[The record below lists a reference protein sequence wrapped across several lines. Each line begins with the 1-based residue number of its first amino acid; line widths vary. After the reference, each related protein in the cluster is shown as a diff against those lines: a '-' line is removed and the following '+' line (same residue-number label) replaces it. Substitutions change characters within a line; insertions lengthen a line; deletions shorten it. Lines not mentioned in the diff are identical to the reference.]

1 MVEFIKRSRQT
12 ATNQPIGVVR
22 ITNDD
27 GGQFRADM
35 AMADAIRGVA
45 DFSLK
50 KAKQQFEEDDLEA
63 AASQPIFSRNE
74 NGDLEPNSFEKAPG
88 FLGIGERERSTQAQ
102 NLYNKRFAIA
112 TENALNAEAL
122 DIANSTGTAA
132 EFEEKY
138 KDYTAKQLELI
149 NRDFDPLLAAQY
161 QMAAAEVGD
170 RYITGKLKSAHI
182 KAEQLAVTDLTE
194 NAQNGLRDVLSFF
207 ANGQVD
213 SGNELLNVIVKSAEA
228 EFSVNNQFTTSAF
241 NNLIQ
246 AGIRSSALGTILNIK
261 QTPGVDSLTITT
273 LLDKGLRDGS
283 YRTEEFG
290 QQLIEAGLSP
300 EQAVSLRTVFNDAT
314 IATEN
319 NIAQIMSAIKDE
331 EKAGQITFAISSVL
345 KNGNPTE
352 IASLD
357 TSNINA
363 YVTPQFVLN
372 VLADDVV
379 PGEPLKENQQNL
391 INLIKSRNQL
401 PAAFEKQVEDILD
414 GTVRDERTVRNAMT
428 LLRYG
433 AYNKDGLMRLRG
445 INENAVG
452 FFYAALKVNG
462 GNFLEAQ
469 KQTFKFSTGA
479 AEVLRENY
487 AKITQR
493 FGIPTDDMDFDSGTL
508 KSKGMSTIKEHL
520 AGVLSDVLGGNAED
534 FTNQRLLDTLVPA
547 ALQIYSTLNNP
558 DLVMKEYIK
567 GNIVK
572 TKYLADENHSSIAP
586 ERFFSTEEDEKQF
599 FDIANRKIA
608 ENQEIEI
615 PLVSYAVPKID
626 GLGFANFETVER
638 TPNLL
643 GDNFFLKYDRRST
656 ETEPRYYVVDEFD
669 RVLKQSNGELLFID
683 FRTVAANNALKLRMK
698 KNKSIQDAARR
709 NAIKGDAEKTAQL
722 IARGRY

>member
-1 MVEFIKRSRQT
+1 MQS
-12 ATNQPIGVVR
+12 
-22 ITNDD
+22 
-27 GGQFRADM
+27 
-35 AMADAIRGVA
+35 
-45 DFSLK
+45 
-50 KAKQQFEEDDLEA
+50 
-63 AASQPIFSRNE
+63 
-74 NGDLEPNSFEKAPG
+74 
-88 FLGIGERERSTQAQ
+88 
-102 NLYNKRFAIA
+102 
-112 TENALNAEAL
+112 
-122 DIANSTGTAA
+122 
-132 EFEEKY
+132 
-138 KDYTAKQLELI
+138 
-149 NRDFDPLLAAQY
+149 
-161 QMAAAEVGD
+161 
-170 RYITGKLKSAHI
+170 
-182 KAEQLAVTDLTE
+182 
-194 NAQNGLRDVLSFF
+194 
-207 ANGQVD
+207 
-213 SGNELLNVIVKSAEA
+213 
-228 EFSVNNQFTTSAF
+228 
-241 NNLIQ
+241 
-246 AGIRSSALGTILNIK
+246 GIRSAALGTILNIK
-261 QTPGVDSLTITT
+261 QTPGVDPFTITT
-273 LLDKGLRDGS
+273 LLDKGLRDRS

-300 EQAVSLRTVFNDAT
+300 EQAVSLRTVFNGAT

-331 EKAGQITFAISSVL
+331 EKAGQINFAVSSVL
-345 KNGNPTE
+345 KNANPTE

-391 INLIKSRNQL
+391 VNLIKSRNQL

-414 GTVRDERTVRNAMT
+414 GTVRDERTIRNAMT

-433 AYNKDGLMRLRG
+433 AYNKDGLMKLRG

-462 GNFLEAQ
+462 GDFLEAQ
-469 KQTFKFSTGA
+469 KQTFKFGTGA

-520 AGVLSDVLGGNAED
+520 AGVLSDVYGGNAED

-572 TKYLADENHSSIAP
+572 TKYLADESHSSVAP

-615 PLVSYAVPKID
+615 PLVSYAVPKTE

-656 ETEPRYYVVDEFD
+656 ETEPRYYVVDKFN